1 MNEQIEAYLRE
12 MAQYPWIGY
21 CMERQVDRAGRIGWA
36 PVVFG
41 GNLEREVLVAIENS
55 DTSRELWSAFVTGD
69 AQADAAGYLRHMKR
83 SDVTNTPWYVA
94 ETASAGLQVFIAD
107 LMVML
112 GPDQVYPG
120 EFFGDGSDIII
131 G

>member
-1 MNEQIEAYLRE
+1 MNEQIETYLRE

-21 CMERQVDRAGRIGWA
+21 CMERQIDRAGRTGWA
-36 PVVFG
+36 PVVLG
-41 GNLEREVLVAIENS
+41 GNLEIEVLAAIKNS

-69 AQADAAGYLRHMKR
+69 AQADAASYLRHMKR
-83 SDVTNTPWYVA
+83 GDVTNTPWYVA
-94 ETASAGLQVFIAD
+94 ETASGSLQVFIAD

-112 GPDQVYPG
+112 GPDQVYPD
-120 EFFGDGSDIII
+120 EFFGDDSDIII

>member
-21 CMERQVDRAGRIGWA
+21 CMERQIDRAGRMGWV
-36 PVVFG
+36 PVILG
-41 GNLEREVLVAIENS
+41 GNVQGEILAAIKS
-55 DTSRELWSAFVTGD
+55 GDTSRELWSAFVTGD
-69 AQADAAGYLRHMKR
+69 ARADAASYLRHMGR

-94 ETASAGLQVFIAD
+94 ETASGSLQVFIAD

-112 GPDQVYPG
+112 GPDQVYPD
-120 EFFGDGSDIII
+120 EFFGDDSDIII